1 MFKKSEKV
9 CTILAKIDIIAMITP
24 RICALSKDLRFDELR
39 KVLESYGYVM
49 NAPKGGS
56 SHYTFRKAGCQPIT
70 IPKHEPIKK
79 VYVEMVKQIV
89 ESEAVNGENVE

>member
-1 MFKKSEKV
+1 M
-9 CTILAKIDIIAMITP
+9 
-24 RICALSKDLRFDELR
+24 

-56 SHYTFRKAGCQPIT
+56 SQYTFSKPGCQPIT
-70 IPKHEPIKK
+70 IPQHEPIKK

-89 ESEAVNGENVE
+89 EREAVNDENAE